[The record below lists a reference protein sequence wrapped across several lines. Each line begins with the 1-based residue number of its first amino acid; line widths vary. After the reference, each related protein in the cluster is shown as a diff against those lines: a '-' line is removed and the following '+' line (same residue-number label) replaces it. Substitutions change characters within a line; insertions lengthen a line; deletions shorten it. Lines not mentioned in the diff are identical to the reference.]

1 MDVVVVESPAKAKTI
16 NKYLGDGYVVLP
28 SIGHV
33 RDLKE
38 KDGAVEPD
46 RDFAMHWVVDGRGAD
61 VIKTIGQ
68 AARKA
73 KRLFLATDPDRE
85 GEAISWH
92 VSELLRESGA
102 TAGVEVKRV
111 VFNEITK
118 RAVTEAM
125 KAPRD
130 LDRPL
135 IDAYLARRALD
146 YLVGFNLSP
155 VLWRKLPGSRS
166 AGRVQSVA
174 LRLVCERELEIETF
188 KPQEYWSIE
197 ADFRTPAGEVFAAR
211 LIALDGA
218 KLDKFAFPNEAA
230 AQAAKARIENARYAV
245 AGVETKRVRRNPP
258 APFTTSTLQQEASRK
273 LRFGARRTMQLAQR
287 LYEGASIGGETVGL
301 ITYMRTD
308 GVSMARE
315 SIDAIRGHV
324 ARAYGDNYLPNSPRL
339 YQNKSKNAQEAHE
352 AIRPTD
358 VSRRPE
364 DVRRYL
370 EGDEAALYEL
380 IWKRAVASQMESAAF
395 DQATLDIASAD
406 AKIEFRATGSVPV
419 FDGFLRLYQEGR
431 DDESDEK
438 DARLPPVEKG
448 ADLAR
453 EAVRAEQHFTEP
465 PPRFSEASLVK
476 RLEELGIG
484 RPSTYASILA
494 VLQDRGYVRL
504 EKGRFFAED
513 SGRVVTAFLIGF
525 FKHWVEYDFTAAMEE
540 KLDDIAEGKSDWRAV
555 LREFW
560 RDFYA
565 AVEEAKGLRV
575 SAVID
580 WLDKDLEPH
589 VFALRADG
597 GDPRKCP
604 RCEGGRLGIKLSRN
618 GPFVGCSNY
627 PACKFTKSMSANGVN
642 GAMSAL
648 DGKELGVDPVSGD
661 KVVVRTGRFGPY
673 LQLGEGEKP
682 KRASIPRDVTPE
694 AVELQLALRLLALPR
709 EIGIHTETQKPVLA
723 GLGRFGPYLLHDGKY
738 ARLASTEEALTIG
751 INHAIEK
758 LAQPKR
764 GRGGAPRGGPKAL
777 RELGAHPENG
787 KPITVHDGKYG
798 AYVKNGALNAT
809 IPKSLGPDG
818 VTLEQAVEL
827 LAARAAKVGAKSSAA
842 KAPKETKPAKA
853 PKAPRKRKA
862 KADPGTPPE
871 AG

>member
-28 SIGHV
+28 SVGHV

-61 VIKTIGQ
+61 VIKTIGA

-73 KRLFLATDPDRE
+73 KRLYLATDPDRE

-125 KAPRD
+125 KAPRE

-146 YLVGFNLSP
+146 FLVGFNLSP

-188 KPQEYWSIE
+188 KPQEYWTIE
-197 ADFRTPAGEVFAAR
+197 AELKTAAGDVFAAR
-211 LIALDGA
+211 LVALDGK

-230 AQAAKARIENARYAV
+230 AQAAKARLEAASYRV
-245 AGVETKRVRRNPP
+245 ASVETKRVRRNPP
-258 APFTTSTLQQEASRK
+258 PPFTTSTLQQEASRK

-287 LYEGASIGGETVGL
+287 LYEGENIGGETVGL

-308 GVSMARE
+308 GVSMAQE
-315 SIDAIRGHV
+315 AISAIRGHV
-324 ARAYGDNYLPNSPRL
+324 GAEYGQNYLPGSPRL

-352 AIRPTD
+352 AVRPTD

-364 DVRRYL
+364 DMRRYL
-370 EGDEAALYEL
+370 EADEAALYDL
-380 IWKRAVASQMESAAF
+380 IWKRAVASQMESAVF
-395 DQATLDIASAD
+395 DQATIDVESQDGGIGL
-406 AKIEFRATGSVPV
+406 RATGSVPV

-431 DDESDEK
+431 DDDGDEK

-448 ADLAR
+448 AALGKG
-453 EAVRAEQHFTEP
+453 EVKAEQHFTEP
-465 PPRFSEASLVK
+465 PPRYSEASLVK

-484 RPSTYASILA
+484 RPSTYASILS

-525 FKHWVEYDFTAAMEE
+525 FKHYVEYDFTAAMEE
-540 KLDDIAEGKSDWRAV
+540 KLDDIADGKVEWRAV
-555 LREFW
+555 LRDFW
-560 RDFYA
+560 RDFFA

-589 VFALRADG
+589 VFAERADG
-597 GDPRKCP
+597 TDPRKCP
-604 RCEGGRLGIKLSRN
+604 RCDGGRLGIKLSRN

-627 PACKFTKSMSANGVN
+627 PACKFTKSMSANGAQ
-642 GAMSAL
+642 GAMAAL
-648 DGKELGVDPVSGD
+648 DGKELGKDPVSGD
-661 KVVVRTGRFGPY
+661 AVVVKNGRFGPY

-682 KRASIPRDVTPE
+682 KRASIPRDVQPD
-694 AVELQLALRLLALPR
+694 AVTLELALKLLALPR
-709 EIGIHTETQKPVLA
+709 EIGIHTESQKPVLA

-738 ARLASTEEALTIG
+738 ARLASTDEALSIG
-751 INHAIEK
+751 INDAVIR

-764 GRGGAPRGGPKAL
+764 GRGGQPRGAPKAL
-777 RELGAHPENG
+777 RELGNHPANG

-798 AYVKNGALNAT
+798 PYVKNGALNAT
-809 IPKSLGPDG
+809 IPKSLGPEG
-818 VTLEQAVEL
+818 VTLDQAVEL
-827 LAARAAKVGAKSSAA
+827 LAARAAKVGAKAGKGASKNAGEAKPKAKKSRA
-842 KAPKETKPAKA
+842 KAKPA
-853 PKAPRKRKA
+853 
-862 KADPGTPPE
+862 PE
-871 AG
+871 TA